1 VEIPDTM
8 QTAGRPGPSVMGEEH
23 EIVASN
29 AHPFA
34 PQGVVMAIG
43 EDGSTWSDYGLRWDN
58 SGRNGHYAAI
68 NWSNS

>member
-1 VEIPDTM
+1 
-8 QTAGRPGPSVMGEEH
+8 MGEEH